1 MKKKPPSKKIVF
13 TAAGLAA
20 LCLFVLAGAWFLT
33 REPENDFTPASAQNS
48 ETIESWTENAVP
60 ASEMPSS
67 ESDTTEEPVTI
78 PSESE
83 EKESF
88 SSQTQTILS
97 EDDSGATS
105 DLSGSTHQEENA
117 MEAPAEKPSAIGD
130 PADPETH
137 PEYEVPSSEAAQPSN
152 PSAPAEDPAE
162 SVPST
167 DSDHAG
173 QVYDPVFGWI
183 TVGPTNQDTIDSS
196 GDINK
201 QVGTMGGG

>member
-1 MKKKPPSKKIVF
+1 MIYAVYD
-13 TAAGLAA
+13 
-20 LCLFVLAGAWFLT
+20 
-33 REPENDFTPASAQNS
+33 RERGKYIT
-48 ETIESWTENAVP
+48 
-60 ASEMPSS
+60 
-67 ESDTTEEPVTI
+67 
-78 PSESE
+78 
-83 EKESF
+83 
-88 SSQTQTILS
+88 
-97 EDDSGATS
+97 G
-105 DLSGSTHQEENA
+105 QEENA

-173 QVYDPVFGWI
+173 QAYDPVVGRL